1 MKICGAFGWKRV
13 TTVVDDESSILKEFK
28 SRYDSE
34 SKRPFRATNEHFLH
48 IGTSSQNKDD
58 VV

>member
-1 MKICGAFGWKRV
+1 MKMCGAFGWKRV
-13 TTVVDDESSILKEFK
+13 TTVVDESSILKEFK